1 MKGYEENMGIL
12 NELYGG
18 SIEINERAVFRN
30 GEYYRTKL
38 RENPDGAAFNG
49 RPGGLP
55 ALR

>member
-12 NELYGG
+12 NELYEG

-38 RENPDGAAFNG
+38 VKS
-49 RPGGLP
+49 
-55 ALR
+55 